1 MLSEEYIKIMDT
13 FKTWYGLL
21 NINRR
26 FANYELSHGDSVTTT
41 DKIAEHQLKKL
52 YEEAENYSELTG
64 VLDMD
69 NSELEVE
76 VYKPLADVDNKI
88 AEYYDDKKAEVIVF
102 KTANGI
108 VNGFVNIK
116 EESDENDTDE
126 EEDDLS
132 DVILIHLTYDQVQD
146 IMDDID
152 NWSCIGNPYY

>member
-1 MLSEEYIKIMDT
+1 MDT

-41 DKIAEHQLKKL
+41 DKVAEHQLKKL

-88 AEYYDDKKAEVIVF
+88 AEYYDDKKSRSHRF
-102 KTANGI
+102 
-108 VNGFVNIK
+108 
-116 EESDENDTDE
+116 
-126 EEDDLS
+126 
-132 DVILIHLTYDQVQD
+132 
-146 IMDDID
+146 
-152 NWSCIGNPYY
+152 